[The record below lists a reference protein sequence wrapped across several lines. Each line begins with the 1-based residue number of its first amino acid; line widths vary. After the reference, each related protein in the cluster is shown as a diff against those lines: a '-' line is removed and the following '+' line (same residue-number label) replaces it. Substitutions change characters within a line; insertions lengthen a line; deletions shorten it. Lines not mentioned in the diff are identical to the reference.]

1 MHVLLV
7 SNSVHHLII
16 ITKFIFYIKNFQM
29 YPFSIYV
36 QII

>member
-16 ITKFIFYIKNFQM
+16 TTKFIFYIENFQM
-29 YPFSIYV
+29 FPFFIYV